1 MRAKKEYERFVVRLV
16 SVILRMIVRGA
27 NRGCQYVRPGPGL
40 YLSVGTVC
48 CPLGKIRYDGD
59 DAYKYIS

>member
-1 MRAKKEYERFVVRLV
+1 
-16 SVILRMIVRGA
+16 MIVRGA